1 MEYHF
6 IYLLKE
12 KQDVDSGEQ
21 IFKIGKSTQEN
32 TRRVKSYPSGSH
44 LLLQVACIDCHSM
57 ESFLIQEFK
66 NLFIL
71 SRGREYFKGDVF
83 KMINLI
89 FCVVQNEVNPNN
101 VEYIITDN
109 HNLSLCVHSK
119 DDYIN
124 YSFNNKDNILDDYY
138 RKLSSEKRKYTHLE
152 IKYNNYKHSYTENMN
167 ELEATN
173 TKLSLLSKS
182 NKDYKRELQ
191 IHDKVYN
198 ELLTKYNDV
207 ILNNHNFEEMISNK
221 DKIINELKDTNTKK
235 LDDKDKLLTDVHI
248 KYNRL
253 RSENKSLL
261 RDTCSLK
268 EKDKLNNELICIK
281 DENTKLILE
290 TNRIKTE
297 LITKH
302 KEYSSYIST
311 RCIKK
316 RSYYILFGYI
326 IYTMFHHLYMNPY
339 SITNWLLLGGS
350 CLIFRFRS

>member
-6 IYLLKE
+6 IYLLKA

-32 TRRVKSYPSGSH
+32 TRRVKSYPSGSY

-57 ESFLIQEFK
+57 ESYLIQQFK
-66 NLFIL
+66 KIFIL
-71 SRGREYFKGDVF
+71 SRGREYFRGDVF

-89 FCVVQNEVNPNN
+89 FCVVQNEINPNN

-109 HNLSLCVHSK
+109 HNLSLCVNSK
-119 DDYIN
+119 DR
-124 YSFNNKDNILDDYY
+124 YSFNNKDNVLDEYY
-138 RKLSSEKRKYTHLE
+138 RELSSEKRKYTHLE
-152 IKYNNYKHSYTENMN
+152 IKYNNYKLSYTENMN
-167 ELEATN
+167 ELEEIN
-173 TKLSLLSKS
+173 TKLSLLSKT

-207 ILNNHNFEEMISNK
+207 ILNIHNFEEMISNK
-221 DKIINELKDTNTKK
+221 DSIINELEETNTRK
-235 LDDKDKLLTDVHI
+235 LDNKDKLLTDVHI

-281 DENTKLILE
+281 DENTKLI
-290 TNRIKTE
+290 
-297 LITKH
+297 
-302 KEYSSYIST
+302 
-311 RCIKK
+311 
-316 RSYYILFGYI
+316 
-326 IYTMFHHLYMNPY
+326 
-339 SITNWLLLGGS
+339 
-350 CLIFRFRS
+350 